1 MSGYRGILIGCGFF
15 ASNHLHGWADLPDA
29 SIAAVCDLDA
39 DKARQLADTFGI
51 DRHGT
56 DIDKLIAQIEPHFVD
71 IATTTPSHLPL
82 VRTVAAPGRLVICQK
97 PMADSVADARAMV
110 TACETAGATLII
122 HENFRWQAPF
132 RDAMRIVATG
142 QIGTVDHARFSFRH
156 GYDNYINQPYLA
168 KTERFAISDVGTHLF
183 DLLQAFCGPA
193 ASVSCAT
200 QRRNPIIRGEDSFA
214 ALVTHQS
221 GAVSVADCSFESRLT
236 PHRFPQTT
244 GVIEGTAGV
253 IEIAEDYMLTVHGPT
268 GRRTFS
274 AEPSVP
280 GWGVRPWHV
289 VQESVVAFQRHAIAV
304 LDGASGPMPSGRFT
318 VGTVALVDAA
328 YLSAAEGRRVTLQP
342 QEVT

>member
-29 SIAAVCDLDA
+29 TIAAVCDLEA
-39 DKARQLADTFGI
+39 DKARQLAGTFGI

-56 DIDKLIAQIEPHFVD
+56 DIVALIAQVEPHFVD

-110 TACETAGATLII
+110 AACEAAGATLIV

-132 RDAMRIVATG
+132 RDALRLVATG
-142 QIGTVDHARFSFRH
+142 QIGTVEYARFSFRH

-168 KTERFAISDVGTHLF
+168 QIERFAISDVGTHLF
-183 DLLQAFCGPA
+183 DLAQVFCGPA

-200 QRRNPIIRGEDSFA
+200 QNRNSKVRGEDSFI
-214 ALVTHQS
+214 ALVTHHS
-221 GAVSVADCSFESRLT
+221 GAVSVADCSFEAHLT

-244 GVIEGTAGV
+244 GVIEGTTGV
-253 IEIAEDYMLTVHGPT
+253 IEIGEDYILTVHCPT

-274 AEPSVP
+274 AEPDVP
-280 GWGVRPWHV
+280 AWGSCPWHV
-289 VQESVVAFQRHAIAV
+289 VQDSVLAFQRHAVAV
-304 LDGASGPMPSGRFT
+304 LDGTCAPMPSGQFT

-328 YLSAAEGRRVTLQP
+328 YLSAAEGRRVPLNP
-342 QEVT
+342 IEVT